1 MSRRSCSR
9 IASADFRTMTDV
21 TARGHATIVNQRG
34 LHARAAARLAALA
47 EGFDADIT
55 VEGNGLSVSAL
66 SIMDLLLLA
75 AAPGTA
81 LEFSGTGENAEDA
94 ISALVAL
101 VEAGFDED

>member
-1 MSRRSCSR
+1 MP
-9 IASADFRTMTDV
+9 TV
-21 TARGHATIVNQRG
+21 TVLGHATIINQRG

-47 EGFDADIT
+47 EGFEADIT
-55 VEGNGLSVSAL
+55 VEGNGLTVSAL

-81 LEFSGTGENAEDA
+81 LEFSGTGKNAQEA

-101 VEAGFDED
+101 VEEGFNED